1 MIGICEGI
9 LVELIVK
16 GAVVGFGNDEL
27 LRNHLPRMFSLIKN
41 ESSGI
46 EDLDLF
52 SVARNCNGNLQKKF
66 IGKCVRQVGHCGEFR
81 PSFGSSFVL
90 KWTRKI
96 S

>member
-9 LVELIVK
+9 RVELIVR
-16 GAVVGFGNDEL
+16 GEVVGFGNDEL

-52 SVARNCNGNLQKKF
+52 SVARNGNGNLQRKT
-66 IGKCVRQVGHCGEFR
+66 IGKCVRQHKRGILGTVGHCEEFR
-81 PSFGSSFVL
+81 PSFGSSF
-90 KWTRKI
+90 
-96 S
+96 